1 MGDNW
6 VLKKMIQVGVVPVV
20 RTELEKEVFDAVE
33 ALMKGGIPI
42 AEITMTTPN
51 AIAIIEKLLQKFG
64 KRLIIGAGTVT
75 DISQCL
81 EALDVGSQFIV
92 TPILNIDIIR
102 RCKNLN
108 VCVIGGAFTP
118 TEIFT
123 TWQAGADAV
132 KIFPAAAVDGPKYLQ
147 MIQQP
152 LPHIPL
158 VPTGGVNLENLPKF
172 LKGGALFVGA
182 GGDLVSQD
190 ALKSGNTEAI
200 IEKARQYLSAIQK
213 ARNQAAKTPARHES

>member
-20 RTELEKEVFDAVE
+20 RTELEKEAFDAVA
-33 ALMKGGIPI
+33 ALIKGGISI

-51 AIAIIEKLLQKFG
+51 ASTIIKKLLQKYG
-64 KRLIIGAGTVT
+64 KRLLVGAGTVT

-81 EALDVGSQFIV
+81 EALAAGSQFIV
-92 TPILNIDIIR
+92 TPTLNIDIIHQ
-102 RCKNLN
+102 CKNHK

-118 TEIFT
+118 TEILT

-132 KIFPAAAVDGPKYLQ
+132 KIFPAAAIDGPKYLQ
-147 MIQQP
+147 MIHQP

-158 VPTGGVNLENLPKF
+158 VPTGGVDLETLPKF
-172 LKGGALFVGA
+172 MKSGALFVGT
-182 GGDLVSQD
+182 GGDLVSQN
-190 ALKSGNTEAI
+190 ALKSGNIEAI
-200 IEKARQYLSAIQK
+200 TEKARQYMATIQK
-213 ARNQAAKTPARHES
+213 ARNHGAHPTNQS

>member
-6 VLKKMIQVGVVPVV
+6 VLKKMIQVGIVPVV
-20 RTELEKEVFDAVE
+20 RTDLEEEAFDAVE

-51 AIAIIEKLLQKFG
+51 ANIIIKKLLQKFG
-64 KRLIIGAGTVT
+64 KSLIVGAGTVT
-75 DISQCL
+75 NIPQCL

-92 TPILNIDIIR
+92 TPVLNLDIIR

-108 VCVIGGAFTP
+108 VCIIGGAFTP
-118 TEIFT
+118 TEILT

-147 MIQQP
+147 MIHEP

-158 VPTGGVNLENLPKF
+158 VPTGGVNLETLPKF
-172 LKGGALFVGA
+172 LRGGALFVGI
-182 GGDLVSQD
+182 GGDLVCRE
-190 ALKSGNTEAI
+190 ALKSGNTEI
-200 IEKARQYLSAIQK
+200 ITEKARQYISTIQR
-213 ARNQAAKTPARHES
+213 ARNHTANPIQNS

>member
-1 MGDNW
+1 MGHNRI
-6 VLKKMIQVGVVPVV
+6 LKKMIRVGVVPVV
-20 RTELEKEVFDAVE
+20 RTELEKEAFDAVE

-51 AIAIIEKLLQKFG
+51 AITIIEKLLQKFG
-64 KRLIIGAGTVT
+64 NRLIIGAGTVT

-92 TPILNIDIIR
+92 TPILNTDIIR
-102 RCKNLN
+102 QCKNFN
-108 VCVIGGAFTP
+108 VCVIGGALTP
-118 TEIFT
+118 TEILT

-132 KIFPAAAVDGPKYLQ
+132 KIFPAAAVNGPKYLQ
-147 MIQQP
+147 MIHEP
-152 LPHIPL
+152 LP
-158 VPTGGVNLENLPKF
+158 
-172 LKGGALFVGA
+172 

-200 IEKARQYLSAIQK
+200 IEKSRQYLSAIQK
-213 ARNQAAKTPARHES
+213 ARN

>member
-1 MGDNW
+1 
-6 VLKKMIQVGVVPVV
+6 MIQVGVLPVV
-20 RTELEKEVFDAVE
+20 RAESAKEVFDAIE

-51 AIAIIEKLLQKFG
+51 ATTIIEKLLRKFG
-64 KRLIIGAGTVT
+64 ERLIVGAGTVT
-75 DISQCL
+75 NISQCL

-102 RCKNLN
+102 RCRELN

-118 TEIFT
+118 TEILT

-132 KIFPAAAVDGPKYLQ
+132 KIFPAVAVDGPKYLQ
-147 MIQQP
+147 MIHQP
-152 LPHIPL
+152 LPNIHL

-172 LKGGALFVGA
+172 LKAGALFVGA
-182 GGDLVSQD
+182 GGDLVSPE
-190 ALKSGNTEAI
+190 ALKIGNTELI
-200 IEKARQYLSAIQK
+200 VEKARKYRFAIQK
-213 ARNQAAKTPARHES
+213 AQNHATNPTDNN

>member
-6 VLKKMIQVGVVPVV
+6 VLKKMIEVGVVPVV
-20 RTELEKEVFDAVE
+20 RTELEKEAFDAVE

-51 AIAIIEKLLQKFG
+51 AITIIEKLLQKFG

-75 DISQCL
+75 DFSQCV
-81 EALDVGSQFIV
+81 ETLDAGSQFIV
-92 TPILNIDIIR
+92 TPILNTDIIQ
-102 RCKNLN
+102 RCKNRN
-108 VCVIGGAFTP
+108 VCIIGGAFTP
-118 TEIFT
+118 TEILE

-132 KIFPAAAVDGPKYLQ
+132 KIFPATAVDGPKYLQ
-147 MIQQP
+147 MIHEP

-158 VPTGGVNLENLPKF
+158 VPTGGVNLGNLPKF

-213 ARNQAAKTPARHES
+213 ARNQAAKIPTIHES

>member
-6 VLKKMIQVGVVPVV
+6 VLKKMIEVGVVPVV
-20 RTELEKEVFDAVE
+20 RTELEKEAFDAVE

-51 AIAIIEKLLQKFG
+51 AITIIEKLLEKFG

-75 DISQCL
+75 DISQCV
-81 EALDVGSQFIV
+81 ETLDAGSQFIV
-92 TPILNIDIIR
+92 TPILNTDIIR
-102 RCKNLN
+102 RCKNRN
-108 VCVIGGAFTP
+108 VCIIGGAFTP
-118 TEIFT
+118 TEILE

-147 MIQQP
+147 MIHEP

-172 LKGGALFVGA
+172 LKGSALFVGA
-182 GGDLVSQD
+182 GGDLVSQE
-190 ALKSGNTEAI
+190 ALKSGNTEVI

-213 ARNQAAKTPARHES
+213 ARNQAAKIPTRR

>member
-1 MGDNW
+1 MGNNW
-6 VLKKMIQVGVVPVV
+6 VLEKMIQVGVVPVV
-20 RTELEKEVFDAVE
+20 RTELEKEAFDAVE

-51 AIAIIEKLLQKFG
+51 AITIIEKLLQKFG
-64 KRLIIGAGTVT
+64 KRLVIGAGTIT
-75 DISQCL
+75 DISQCS
-81 EALDVGSQFIV
+81 EALNVGSQFIV

-102 RCKNLN
+102 RCNSIN

-118 TEIFT
+118 TEVLT

-132 KIFPAAAVDGPKYLQ
+132 KIFPAAAVNGPKYLQ
-147 MIQQP
+147 MIHQP

-182 GGDLVSQD
+182 GGDLVPQD
-190 ALKSGNTEAI
+190 ALKIGNTEAI
-200 IEKARQYLSAIQK
+200 IEKAGQYLSAIQK
-213 ARNQAAKTPARHES
+213 ARNQAANPTNDR